1 MMTERPVRGKVIGS
15 SVIAGVAA
23 RAARETPGILRL
35 ESTLGQL
42 MVRWRTAAQNNLRRL
57 PDSGTR
63 TSRDGVYASVS
74 EGRATIDVEVAT
86 DARFNALE
94 VAADLQERIR
104 QALRSTGVAAGPVN
118 VTIFA
123 IEDPPSAPPY
133 PGR

>member
-1 MMTERPVRGKVIGS
+1 MTDRPLQGKVIGS
-15 SVIAGVAA
+15 SVIAAVAA

-35 ESTLGQL
+35 DAGLGQL
-42 MVRWRTAAQNNLRRL
+42 VVRLRAVARNHLRRV
-57 PDSGTR
+57 PDPGTR
-63 TSRDGVYASVS
+63 TSSGGVFASVA

-94 VAADLQERIR
+94 VAADLQERVR
-104 QALRSTGVAAGPVN
+104 QALRRTGVAAGPIN

-123 IEDPPSAPPY
+123 IEDPPAPRP